1 MLLPK
6 KTFVALAGQN
16 AWHICTGVAL
26 PRASG
31 KYLPSQLRTQKAG
44 PEPDATVRG
53 ALGAGCWLRPNGS
66 AKKFA
71 CEGAWRCF
79 WTPPKKKS
87 NRLSADAM
95 PGASTTEPASAVA
108 ATSITQ
114 RRMR

>member
-31 KYLPSQLRTQKAG
+31 KYLPSQLRTQNAG
-44 PEPDATVRG
+44 PEPDATARCG
-53 ALGAGCWLRPNGS
+53 GAGCWFRPNGS

-71 CEGAWRCF
+71 RGGPCHHGRVWLAPRKETKKPSRAA
-79 WTPPKKKS
+79 PP
-87 NRLSADAM
+87 RAA
-95 PGASTTEPASAVA
+95 PPAAQ
-108 ATSITQ
+108 TDPC
-114 RRMR
+114 